1 MNVICAVFAARRYWS
16 DEEELQRAY
25 ETLKSTL
32 PFQADRCALVTEER
46 EMEELTADAG
56 DDLFVAIPISGAIQQ
71 MLLTA
76 AARCPSVLLYAAY
89 VPGNAPKE
97 LTDAMLKNN
106 SAPPIVDCW
115 SVLRRTH
122 PQAFI
127 AVTGEE
133 AGRVVAVLRACS
145 AVKRARLLMVGEP
158 EPWVVSASRDMSRYE
173 ALGIQIEKVPQEEIR
188 RRYTAA
194 TEADAAPYYSH
205 FRGLATQIE
214 EPTDADLHNACRMA
228 FAIVETLKAHHADG
242 MAIACFKLLETG
254 TNSCLGVSYIN
265 DCTPWVAACE
275 GDMDSAVTMLMMKQ
289 LTARKLWMANCGL
302 HADRIM
308 NFSHCTAPVDVLGT
322 GNLPCVLRN
331 HHESG
336 IGVSLQ
342 VQLPPDHPVTACRVS
357 AVTGQATILPG
368 TTRSGPYEPVC
379 RTRIYV
385 QFQNPNAYLDK
396 VLGCHQVFAFADI
409 RAEMDLLCKLMGF
422 AVL

>member
-158 EPWVVSASRDMSRYE
+158 EPWVVSAGRDMSRYE
-173 ALGIQIEKVPQEEIR
+173 SLGIQIEKVPQEEIR
-188 RRYTAA
+188 SRYAAA

-205 FRGLATQIE
+205 FKGLATQIE
-214 EPTDADLHNACRMA
+214 EPTDADLRNACRMA
-228 FAIVETLKAHHADG
+228 FAIVETLKAHRADG

-265 DCTPWVAACE
+265 DCTPWMAACE

-289 LTARKLWMANCGL
+289 LTARKFWMANCGP

-308 NFSHCTAPVDVLGT
+308 NFSHCTAPG
-322 GNLPCVLRN
+322 GRPRHGEHPLRPPEPPRKR
-331 HHESG
+331 HRR
-336 IGVSLQ
+336 
-342 VQLPPDHPVTACRVS
+342 LPPGPAFPGPPGDSLPGLGDHGPGHHPPGNHPVRP
-357 AVTGQATILPG
+357 L
-368 TTRSGPYEPVC
+368 
-379 RTRIYV
+379 
-385 QFQNPNAYLDK
+385 
-396 VLGCHQVFAFADI
+396 
-409 RAEMDLLCKLMGF
+409 
-422 AVL
+422 